1 METSELKQYI
11 VGELPAGVM
20 VFNRPMDVV
29 YINRRAQLFQERF
42 DLPSEIPSVCSRI
55 FDAVDAG
62 QFKEKFPGEIYLSKR
77 FDGSLSKWTFKLSV
91 CEQPQPLVS
100 VFIMED
106 PIWSRLDL
114 SEVRIRT
121 RLTRRET
128 DVMRRVLEGLQN
140 GEIAED
146 LQITEQTVKD
156 HLSNIYTKLNVT
168 NRFSLLRFLVETSLP
183 G

>member
-1 METSELKQYI
+1 MKTSELKHFL

-20 VFNRPMDVV
+20 VFNSTMDVI
-29 YINRRAQLFQERF
+29 YTNRRARLFRDRF
-42 DLPSEIPSVCSRI
+42 DLPPEVPSVCRRI
-55 FDAVDAG
+55 FDAMGTG
-62 QFKEKFPGEIYLSKR
+62 QLKEKFPGEIYMTRR
-77 FDGSLSKWTFKLSV
+77 FDGSLSKWTFKLSA
-91 CEQPQPLVS
+91 CEQPQQLVS
-100 VFIMED
+100 VFIMEE

-114 SEVRIRT
+114 GEVRLRT

-128 DVMRRVLEGLQN
+128 DVVRRVLEGLKN
-140 GEIAED
+140 GEIAVD

-183 G
+183 R